1 MPLVFDRR
9 SMLALTASVIPCL
22 LEQARAGTAASS
34 ATLTLE
40 ARAATALL
48 RGESA
53 PPTAVWCFNGTVPG
67 PLLRVARHGE
77 VKVRLVNK
85 LDQPTSLHW
94 HGVRIANAMDG
105 VAGLTQVA
113 VQPGASFDYRFV
125 APDAGTFWYH
135 PEVPGL
141 TAEQVGRGLYGVLI
155 VDEPQPPPVDA
166 DVLVVL
172 DDWRLAAG
180 GEISADFMSG
190 EDAAGAGRV
199 GDLMTVN
206 TKPAPQTLTF
216 APGARLRLRLL
227 NAANA
232 RIMWLSFDNVRPLII
247 AIDGQPCEAFEPVRR
262 SFPMGPGARFDI
274 MLDLPADA
282 GAKARMSLRSADG
295 DARDL
300 LVIETA
306 GSPRPAR
313 PVFTGLP
320 RNPAL
325 PIEIALENA
334 KRIDL
339 VIAPAEAHPAGVF
352 WSINGI
358 ASPTPAATPTFKVRR
373 GTPVVI
379 GFVNKS
385 RVVQAMRIHGHVMR
399 LLHDLD
405 DGWEPYWRDSVLIE
419 PGKTHHVAFLADNPG
434 KWLIHSAILE
444 HSMAGASTW
453 FEVTTL

>member
-1 MPLVFDRR
+1 MPIVLDRR
-9 SMLALTASVIPCL
+9 AMLALTVATVPGF
-22 LEQARAGTAASS
+22 LEKARAGTTTSPVTLS
-34 ATLTLE
+34 LTLE
-40 ARAATALL
+40 AGSGAARL

-53 PPTAVWCFNGTVPG
+53 PPTSVWCFNGLVPG
-67 PLLRVARHGE
+67 PVLRVARHGE
-77 VKVRLVNK
+77 VKVRLVNE

-105 VAGLTQVA
+105 VAGLTQAA
-113 VQPGASFDYRFV
+113 VEPGASFDYRFT

-135 PEVPGL
+135 PEVPAL

-155 VDEPQPPPVDA
+155 VDEPKPPPVDA

-172 DDWRLAAG
+172 DDWRLAAA
-180 GEISADFMSG
+180 GEMSADFMSAQ
-190 EDAAGAGRV
+190 DAAGTGRI
-199 GDLMTVN
+199 GDLLTAN
-206 TKPAPQTLTF
+206 TKPAPQTLTH

-232 RIMWLSFDNVRPLII
+232 RILLLSFDNVRPLII
-247 AIDGQPCEAFEPVRR
+247 AIDGQPCEPFEPVRR
-262 SFPMGPGARFDI
+262 SFPMGPGARFDVV
-274 MLDLPADA
+274 LDLPADA
-282 GAKARMSLRSADG
+282 GAEARMSLRGNDG
-295 DARDL
+295 AARDL

-306 GSPRPAR
+306 GAPRPAR
-313 PVFTGLP
+313 PAFTALP

-334 KRIDL
+334 KRVDL
-339 VIAPAEAHPAGVF
+339 AVAAAEGRAAGVF
-352 WSINGI
+352 WTINGT
-358 ASPTPAATPTFKVRR
+358 ASRTPSVTPAFRVRR

-379 GFVNKS
+379 GFVNRS

-444 HSMAGASTW
+444 HSMTGASTW
-453 FEVTTL
+453 FEVT